1 MKMYDNFKSGTVLL
15 LLLAGSPLLHAQPHS
30 PADLT
35 AAAQQWLQQQAGAD
49 KSKVQ
54 VHPLDPRSASR
65 SCETPLQ
72 FSLVNPKIQSQNSI
86 KVLCDGIGGWQL
98 YLSAKVSQM
107 TDVLV
112 STKHLAPGTLLGAD
126 MVQIES
132 RDQLFIRGAT
142 LTDASIVDGARI
154 KRNLSQGQILTLRDL
169 CLVCKG
175 DQVTIEGISG
185 SLVVATSG
193 KALSDGSLGDNIEV
207 QNSSSGR
214 KIQASVTAVKKVAIN
229 L

>member
-1 MKMYDNFKSGTVLL
+1 MKMYDNFKAVALLFLL
-15 LLLAGSPLLHAQPHS
+15 LDGCPSARADIHS
-30 PADLT
+30 AAELT
-35 AAAQQWLQQQAGAD
+35 AAAQQWLQQEAGSAQT
-49 KSKVQ
+49 KVQ
-54 VHPLDPRSASR
+54 VHPLDPRSADR
-65 SCETPLQ
+65 RCDTPLV
-72 FSLVNPKIQSQNSI
+72 FALVNPKLQSQNSI
-86 KVLCDGIGGWQL
+86 KVLCQDPGGWQL

-112 STKHLAPGTLLGAD
+112 STKQLAPGTVLNAD
-126 MVQIES
+126 MMQVES
-132 RDQLFIRGAT
+132 RDQLFVRGAT
-142 LTDASIVDGARI
+142 ITDVRVVEGARI
-154 KRNLSQGQILTLRDL
+154 KRNLSQGQILTMRDL

-175 DQVTIEGISG
+175 DQVTIEGFSG

-193 KALSDGSLGDNIEV
+193 KALSDGSLGDSIEV